1 MNTNTLQPIP
11 YLLFNGNC
19 AEAMDFYAQAFGG
32 KIVMKMSL
40 ADLPGAGF
48 TGPEAE
54 SRMCHVRL
62 ELPGGGH
69 LYAGDVQLGIPP
81 IDLSPVHVAIN
92 FATAEEGERVFNALA
107 EGGEV
112 ELEYQ
117 PNFWSEK
124 FGMLKDKFGV
134 SWMVNGNLQPLG

>member
-1 MNTNTLQPIP
+1 MNTNHLQPIP

-19 AEAMDFYAQAFGG
+19 AEAMDFYASALGG

-40 ADLPGAGF
+40 ADIPGAGF
-48 TGPEAE
+48 SGPEAE
-54 SRMCHVRL
+54 SQMCYVRL

-69 LYAGDVQLGIPP
+69 LYAGDAQPEMRP
-81 IDLSPVHVAIN
+81 IDLAPVHIAIN
-92 FATAEEGERVFNALA
+92 LATADEGERVFGALA
-107 EGGEV
+107 EGGVIEM
-112 ELEYQ
+112 EYQ

-134 SWMVNGNLQPLG
+134 SWMVNGNLQELG

>member
-1 MNTNTLQPIP
+1 MNTNNLQPTP

-19 AEAMDFYAQAFGG
+19 AEAMDFYAQALGG

-40 ADLPGAGF
+40 ADIPGGYF

-54 SRMCHVRL
+54 ARMCHVRV

-69 LYAGDVQLGIPP
+69 LYGGDIQMGRPD

-92 FATAEEGERVFNALA
+92 YATADEGEIAFKALA

-112 ELEYQ
+112 EMDYS
-117 PNFWSEK
+117 PNFWAEK

-134 SWMVNGNLQPLG
+134 SWMVNGNLQDV